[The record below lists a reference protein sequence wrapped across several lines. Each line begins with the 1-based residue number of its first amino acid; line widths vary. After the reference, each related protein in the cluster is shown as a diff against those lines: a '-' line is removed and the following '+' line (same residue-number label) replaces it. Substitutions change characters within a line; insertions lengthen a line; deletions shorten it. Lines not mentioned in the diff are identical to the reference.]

1 MVHEQRPPPV
11 RVDSKLVFLVEDDT
25 DIIEMLLQII
35 AQETQHDVAVVSDGF
50 EALNVAK
57 EVKPQL
63 FIVDY
68 MLPGM
73 NGLELYDHLHA
84 IEEVA
89 DTPVIMLSASLPTK
103 EIQKR
108 KITRISKPFSLDE
121 LLDAIETLLA

>member
-1 MVHEQRPPPV
+1 
-11 RVDSKLVFLVEDDT
+11 VDSKLVFLVEDDT
-25 DIIEMLLQII
+25 DIIEVVLQII
-35 AQETQHDVAVVSDGF
+35 AQETQYDVAVVSDGL

-108 KITRISKPFSLDE
+108 KITGISKPFSLDE
-121 LLDAIETLLA
+121 FLDTIETLLA